1 MATAKANRNER
12 TDEVTRRN
20 VEQMRE
26 LVEQK
31 HQQQEE
37 RAEAAQDNVLTGSD
51 PEPDLENVIPDR
63 RATRQPSGAPTASA
77 TRVAARP
84 TRPTSTDG
92 LGRPALLPGAGRAGR
107 RRRGARPIGRAPH
120 ASWFVAPRSALAQPQ

>member
-31 HQQQEE
+31 KHQHEE
-37 RAEAAQDNVLTGSD
+37 QRAEAAEVNVVAESD
-51 PEPDLENVIPDR
+51 PEPDLENVIPDVAR
-63 RATRQPSGAPTASA
+63 NVPAFGGTYGIRNAGGGTSYPTK
-77 TRVAARP
+77 
-84 TRPTSTDG
+84 
-92 LGRPALLPGAGRAGR
+92 
-107 RRRGARPIGRAPH
+107 H
-120 ASWFVAPRSALAQPQ
+120 

>member
-1 MATAKANRNER
+1 MATSKANRNER

-37 RAEAAQDNVLTGSD
+37 RAEATETNVLAGSD
-51 PEPDLENVIPDR
+51 PEPDLENVIPDVER
-63 RATRQPSGAPTASA
+63 NVPAFGGTYGIRNAGGGTSYPTK
-77 TRVAARP
+77 
-84 TRPTSTDG
+84 
-92 LGRPALLPGAGRAGR
+92 
-107 RRRGARPIGRAPH
+107 H
-120 ASWFVAPRSALAQPQ
+120 

>member
-51 PEPDLENVIPDR
+51 PEPDLENVIPDQAR
-63 RATRQPSGAPTASA
+63 NTPAFGGTYGIRNAGGGTSYPT
-77 TRVAARP
+77 
-84 TRPTSTDG
+84 
-92 LGRPALLPGAGRAGR
+92 
-107 RRRGARPIGRAPH
+107 H
-120 ASWFVAPRSALAQPQ
+120 

>member
-37 RAEAAQDNVLTGSD
+37 RAEAAEANVLAESE
-51 PEPDLENVIPDR
+51 PEPELENVIPDVAR
-63 RATRQPSGAPTASA
+63 NVPAFGGTYGIRNAGGGTSYPTK
-77 TRVAARP
+77 
-84 TRPTSTDG
+84 
-92 LGRPALLPGAGRAGR
+92 
-107 RRRGARPIGRAPH
+107 H
-120 ASWFVAPRSALAQPQ
+120 

>member
-37 RAEAAQDNVLTGSD
+37 RAETAETNVLAESD
-51 PEPDLENVIPDR
+51 PEPELENVIPDVAR
-63 RATRQPSGAPTASA
+63 NVPAFGGTYGIRNAGGGTSYPTK
-77 TRVAARP
+77 
-84 TRPTSTDG
+84 
-92 LGRPALLPGAGRAGR
+92 
-107 RRRGARPIGRAPH
+107 H
-120 ASWFVAPRSALAQPQ
+120 

>member
-31 HQQQEE
+31 HQQHEE
-37 RAEAAQDNVLTGSD
+37 QRAEAAETNVVAESD
-51 PEPDLENVIPDR
+51 PEPDLENVIPDVAR
-63 RATRQPSGAPTASA
+63 NVPAFGGTYGIRNAGGGTSYPTK
-77 TRVAARP
+77 
-84 TRPTSTDG
+84 
-92 LGRPALLPGAGRAGR
+92 
-107 RRRGARPIGRAPH
+107 H
-120 ASWFVAPRSALAQPQ
+120 